1 MTRLLYGPWYE
12 KHREYSDL
20 VKKDPV
26 LQSSIEFHEMSREE
40 IMER

>member
-1 MTRLLYGPWYE
+1 MYE
-12 KHREYSDL
+12 KHKEYSDL

-26 LQSSIEFHEMSREE
+26 FQSSIEFYEMSREE